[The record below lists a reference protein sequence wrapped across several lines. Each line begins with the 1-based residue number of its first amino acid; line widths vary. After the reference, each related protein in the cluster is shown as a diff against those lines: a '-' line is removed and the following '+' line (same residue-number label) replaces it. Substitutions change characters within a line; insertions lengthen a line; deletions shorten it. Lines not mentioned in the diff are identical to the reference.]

1 MKNILVTGASG
12 NIGSRLIEHLRGKEL
27 NVKAGLRNIEKSKT
41 IGGDNVEL
49 VEFDYDRP
57 ETFKN
62 AFSGIDKLFIVPPMV
77 PDFKQRF
84 RAAIESAKKAGIKYI
99 AKLSVSG
106 ADSTSEN
113 TFQKMHGEVEEIV
126 RNSHIAHVTIN
137 PVEFYQNYSNFY
149 SASIKNEGKIYLP
162 QGKSVKSMIDVDDIA
177 AAFAVVLT
185 ENGHEGKMYNAAAY
199 DYTNPEIAE
208 IFTKELGKP
217 VEYIDVPEEAA
228 RNEMQ
233 NHNMPEWFINAMMQ
247 LHYAWK
253 QGWMVAPHEDLF
265 SLIKKNPK
273 TFNEFVKENA
283 GAFK

>member
-12 NIGSRLIEHLRGKEL
+12 NIGSRLIEHLRGKNL

-57 ETFKN
+57 ETFRN
-62 AFSGIDKLFIVPPMV
+62 AFSGIDRLFIVPPMN
-77 PDFKQRF
+77 PGFTPKF
-84 RAAIESAKKAGIKYI
+84 SSAIESAKKAGVKYI
-99 AKLSVSG
+99 AKLSVND
-106 ADSTSEN
+106 ADDSSEN

-126 RNSHIAHVTIN
+126 KNSGIPSVTIN
-137 PVEFYQNYSNFY
+137 PAEFYQNYLNFY
-149 SASIKNEGKIYLP
+149 SASIKNEGRIYLP
-162 QGKSVKSMIDVDDIA
+162 QGNSLKSMIDADDVA
-177 AAFAVVLT
+177 SAFATVLM
-185 ENGHEGKMYNAAAY
+185 EEGHEGKVYNAASY
-199 DYTNPEIAE
+199 DYTNHELAS

-228 RNEMQ
+228 RKEME
-233 NHNMPEWFINAMMQ
+233 NHNMPEWFIKSMMQ

-283 GAFK
+283 EAFK